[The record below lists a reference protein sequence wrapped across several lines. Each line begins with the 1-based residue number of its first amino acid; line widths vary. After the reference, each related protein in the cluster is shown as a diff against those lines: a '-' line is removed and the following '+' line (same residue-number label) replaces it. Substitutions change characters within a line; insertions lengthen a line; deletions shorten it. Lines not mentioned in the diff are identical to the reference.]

1 MSSRKPATL
10 WTFLALLLF
19 LAGPVVANVITSPS
33 DDRSYVAYQ
42 LENGLQVLL
51 ISDPHTD
58 KAAAALDVRVG
69 SGSDPKE
76 RLGLAHL
83 LEHMLFLGTE
93 QYPEAGEYQAFI
105 QQHGGSDN
113 AYTMPDHTNY
123 YFDIQPQYL
132 RDALERFSQFF
143 VAPLFNP
150 SFVERERGV
159 IHAEFSGKLQSDG
172 RRYLAARR
180 QAFDPRHPESSFA
193 VGDENTLADREGD
206 PVREDLVDFYEA
218 HYRTESMNLVVLGR
232 ESTDLLRDWVEELFE
247 GVPVG
252 QVSAPQAEVPIYP
265 LGALPLLQKI
275 NPVKEIRQAVF
286 SFAIPSAL
294 DEYAAK
300 PLSYIASL
308 LGDEGPGSLLALLKE
323 YGWAEGLSAGGGLSY
338 EDYGTF
344 EITISLTD
352 SGLENYQRIGTWLFA
367 LIRQIREE
375 GVASWV
381 FDEQRK
387 LAEIDFRFREDV
399 EAYTLVRAFA
409 ARMHDYPV
417 QDLYYAPY
425 RYDEFNKELILSYLD
440 RLQPRNLHLLLIG
453 PELETD
459 QVEDHY
465 GVHYSLEALPG
476 DVLEGWSDLSTN
488 PDLYLPK
495 PNPFIAVD
503 LELRQEQPEVS
514 KPARIDIQDGFI
526 AARKLLRK
534 YSLASRPNDTERS
547 RVDRLVC
554 SGSRRSAKCVFIP
567 CPARRAWI

>member
-10 WTFLALLLF
+10 LIFLALFLF
-19 LAGPVVANVITSPS
+19 LADPAVAEIITSPS
-33 DDRSYVAYQ
+33 DDRGYLVHQ
-42 LENGLQVLL
+42 LENGLKVLL

-69 SGSDPKE
+69 SGSDPE
-76 RLGLAHL
+76 DRPGLAHL

-93 QYPEAGEYQAFI
+93 RHPEAGEYQAFI

-132 RDALERFSQFF
+132 RSALERFSQFF

-150 SFVERERGV
+150 KFVERERGV
-159 IHAEFSGKLQSDG
+159 VHAEFSAKLQSDG

-180 QAFDPRHPESSFA
+180 QAFNSQHPESSFA

-206 PVREDLVDFYEA
+206 PVREDLVSFYEA
-218 HYRTESMNLVVLGR
+218 HYRAERMNLVVLGG
-232 ESTDLLRDWVEELFE
+232 ESTSLLRDWVDELFE
-247 GVPVG
+247 GVPPGKVID
-252 QVSAPQAEVPIYP
+252 PQAEVPIYP
-265 LGALPLLQKI
+265 HGVLPLLQKI

-294 DEYAAK
+294 DKYAAK

-323 YGWAEGLSAGGGLSY
+323 HGWADGLSAGGGLSY

-344 EITISLTD
+344 EVTISLTA

-367 LIRQIREE
+367 LIRQIRDE

-387 LAEIDFRFREDV
+387 LAEIDFRFRD
-399 EAYTLVRAFA
+399 
-409 ARMHDYPV
+409 
-417 QDLYYAPY
+417 
-425 RYDEFNKELILSYLD
+425 
-440 RLQPRNLHLLLIG
+440 
-453 PELETD
+453 
-459 QVEDHY
+459 
-465 GVHYSLEALPG
+465 
-476 DVLEGWSDLSTN
+476 
-488 PDLYLPK
+488 
-495 PNPFIAVD
+495 
-503 LELRQEQPEVS
+503 
-514 KPARIDIQDGFI
+514 DI
-526 AARKLLRK
+526 
-534 YSLASRPNDTERS
+534 S
-547 RVDRLVC
+547 
-554 SGSRRSAKCVFIP
+554 
-567 CPARRAWI
+567 